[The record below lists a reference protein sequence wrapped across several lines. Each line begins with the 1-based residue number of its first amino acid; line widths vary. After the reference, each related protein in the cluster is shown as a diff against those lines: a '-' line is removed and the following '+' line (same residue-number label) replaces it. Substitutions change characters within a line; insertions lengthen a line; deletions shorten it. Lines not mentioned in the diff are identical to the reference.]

1 MVFVQ
6 HILGAARKRLAVLSQ
21 GAPLTDAAAILT
33 NPDTPLVVVCD
44 EQSIAVGVISSSD
57 LVKVFATAKSNA
69 LGMNAGAIMS
79 HPVVS
84 CQVDEPLQRVW
95 EIINPRSLRCVP
107 ILDTNGRPQGV
118 LHAREVALALLN
130 EVEYEEGLLRDYF
143 LGVGYQ

>member
-1 MVFVQ
+1 MILVQ
-6 HILGAARKRLAVLSQ
+6 HILDVARKRLAVLSED
-21 GAPLTDAAAILT
+21 APLIDAAAILT
-33 NPDTPLVVVCD
+33 NPNTPLAVVCD
-44 EQSIAVGVISSSD
+44 QQSIAVGVICSSD
-57 LVKVFATAKSNA
+57 LVKVLATAKNDA
-69 LGMNAGAIMS
+69 LGMHAGAIMS

-95 EIINPRSLRCVP
+95 EVINPRSLRCVP